1 MIVLKK
7 ISNIT
12 TSGNYQSII
21 NVDTAHDNL
30 AAVVL
35 TEAVSVVGGSST
47 DTVIDTV
54 TQSGTLGAK
63 WFVVAYD
70 GSNSRYA
77 CDIYALHDGNSTSA
91 FTEYAILNIGD
102 GINLSF
108 DTVADGGSMTLVVD
122 NNDTS
127 SVTIKTQ
134 RITINTDP
142 IDTTAIIN

>member
-1 MIVLKK
+1 
-7 ISNIT
+7 
-12 TSGNYQSII
+12 
-21 NVDTAHDNL
+21 L

-47 DTVIDTV
+47 DVVIDTV

-70 GSNSRYA
+70 DSNSRYA
-77 CDIYALHDGNSTSA
+77 CGIYALHDGYSSA
-91 FTEYAILNIGD
+91 VFTEYAILSIGD

-108 DTVADGGSMTLVVD
+108 DTVADGDDMALVVD

-142 IDTTAIIN
+142 VDTTAIIN

>member
-7 ISNIT
+7 ISDIT
-12 TSGNYQSII
+12 TSGNYQYIV

-35 TEAVSVVGGSST
+35 AEAVSVVDGSST
-47 DTVIDTV
+47 DTVIDSV

-70 GSNSRYA
+70 GSNNRYA
-77 CDIYALHDGNSTSA
+77 CDIYALHDGDSVAA

-108 DTVADGGSMTLVVD
+108 DTAADGTDMTLVVD
-122 NNDTS
+122 NNNTS

-134 RITINTDP
+134 RITISTDP
-142 IDTTAIIN
+142 VDTTAIIN